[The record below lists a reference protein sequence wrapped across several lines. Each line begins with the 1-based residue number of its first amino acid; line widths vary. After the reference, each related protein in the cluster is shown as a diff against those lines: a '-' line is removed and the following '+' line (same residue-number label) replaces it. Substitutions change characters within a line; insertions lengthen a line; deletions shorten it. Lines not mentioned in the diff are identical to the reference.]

1 MSYIGDVESKTTTP
15 EPKAMNTAIS
25 LDHLATLTEDE
36 MLANTD
42 PSDTIYTIEETGRE
56 LSMVQ
61 LFDLWNALYN

>member
-1 MSYIGDVESKTTTP
+1 MLLQVCYSHTIASDIGYIKYIEGDQTTTT

-42 PSDTIYTIEETGRE
+42 PSDTI
-56 LSMVQ
+56 
-61 LFDLWNALYN
+61 